1 MKQKIYISLYWKCQ
15 IIGWSVAA
23 LYWQY
28 TGLTGGRFDPVF
40 GLLQFISDV
49 IIYILLT
56 HLYRD
61 FALGNR
67 WQQLDLS
74 SLLKRIVPSVL
85 VLGLIYMMVTV
96 VKIYGLRWLFIAGY
110 SSSFWQFFKTSGPDI
125 FIAGI
130 RLMSIWLLAYHL
142 YQYAQREVSVAREN
156 ARLATITRDA
166 QLSNLSAQL
175 NPHFLFNSLNNIK
188 ALVIENPVSARR
200 AIDLLS
206 ELLRSAL
213 YSKLGELR
221 TIKEELDLVRDYLE
235 LEKLR
240 MEERLQQHI
249 VIEEGLEQCLILPL
263 SIQTLVEN
271 AIKHGLDQQE
281 NGGLVSITIIKKES
295 FIQITVEHPG
305 KLITPW
311 VGAGVGLK
319 NLRDRLQLE
328 FKGRADFSISQPG
341 ELIRAILL
349 IPV

>member
-1 MKQKIYISLYWKCQ
+1 MKQKIHISLYWKCQ
-15 IIGWSVAA
+15 VTGWSAAA

-28 TGLTGGRFDPVF
+28 TGITGGRFDPVF
-40 GLLQFISDV
+40 GLLQFLSDV
-49 IIYILLT
+49 LIYILLT
-56 HLYRD
+56 HLYRI
-61 FALGNR
+61 FALKNH
-67 WQQLDLS
+67 WQQLDLNG
-74 SLLKRIVPSVL
+74 LLKRIVPSVL
-85 VLGLIYMMVTV
+85 VLGIIYMVVTV
-96 VKIYGLRWLFIAGY
+96 VKIHCLRLLFIPGY
-110 SSSFWQFFKTSGPDI
+110 SSSLLLFFKTSWPDI

-142 YQYAQREVSVAREN
+142 YQYAQREVAAAREN
-156 ARLATITRDA
+156 ARLATMTRDA

-200 AIDLLS
+200 SIDLLS

-213 YSKLGELR
+213 YSEFGELR

-240 MEERLQQHI
+240 MEERLQQNI
-249 VIEEGLEQCLILPL
+249 VIEEGLEHYLILPM

-271 AIKHGLDQQE
+271 AIKHGIDQQE
-281 NGGLVSITIIKKES
+281 NGGLVSITITKKDG
-295 FIQITVEHPG
+295 FIQISVEHPG
-305 KLITPW
+305 KLIIPW
-311 VGAGVGLK
+311 MGVGVGLK
-319 NLRDRLQLE
+319 NLRDRLALE

-341 ELIRAILL
+341 ELICAVLL